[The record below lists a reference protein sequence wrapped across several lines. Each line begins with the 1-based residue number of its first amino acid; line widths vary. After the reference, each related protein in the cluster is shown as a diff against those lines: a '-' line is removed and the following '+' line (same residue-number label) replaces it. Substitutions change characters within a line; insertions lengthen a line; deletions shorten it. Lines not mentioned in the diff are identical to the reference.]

1 MATKANWL
9 TTVNGFITAVIT
21 QAKLRSAFST
31 TADELYPSTVD
42 DDYVSQTYTTTGT
55 STIRYNITI
64 HKSGNSCH
72 IKGIIT
78 NPNTAVA
85 LGGGNLGIFTWKTN
99 QYKPKAGVNS
109 FAFKAMTGATTQVNF
124 FLDDAGLF
132 INGSIPANTAVS
144 FDYKFYIAAD

>member
-1 MATKANWL
+1 MATKSGITSA
-9 TTVNGFITAVIT
+9 VNALITAVVDIPEHR
-21 QAKLRSAFST
+21 ASML
-31 TADELYPSTVD
+31 ELINEMYPTVVT

-99 QYKPKAGVNS
+99 QYKPIHYLCVYGPFVTIGRVVKKERFCSVPECLN
-109 FAFKAMTGATTQVNF
+109 K
-124 FLDDAGLF
+124 
-132 INGSIPANTAVS
+132 
-144 FDYKFYIAAD
+144 

>member
-1 MATKANWL
+1 MATKAGI
-9 TTVNGFITAVIT
+9 TSAVNALITAVVDIPEHR
-21 QAKLRSAFST
+21 ASML
-31 TADELYPSTVD
+31 ELINEMYPTVVT
-42 DDYVSQTYTTTGT
+42 DDYVSQTYTTVGT

-85 LGGGNLGIFTWKTN
+85 LGGGNLGIFTWKTS

-109 FAFKAMTGATTQVNF
+109 FSFKAMTGATTEVNF
-124 FLDDAGLF
+124 FLDDAGLW

-144 FDYKFYIAAD
+144 FDYKFYIAQD

>member
-1 MATKANWL
+1 MATKSGITSA
-9 TTVNGFITAVIT
+9 VNALITAVVDIPEHR
-21 QAKLRSAFST
+21 ASML
-31 TADELYPSTVD
+31 ELINEMYPTVVT

-124 FLDDAGLF
+124 FLDDVGLW

-144 FDYKFYIAAD
+144 FDYKFYVAQD

>member
-9 TTVNGFITAVIT
+9 STVNGFITAVIT

-31 TADELYPSTVD
+31 TADEMYPTVVT
-42 DDYVSQTYTTTGT
+42 DDYVSQTYTTNGATVL
-55 STIRYNITI
+55 RYNITI

-78 NPNTAVA
+78 NPQTNVSI
-85 LGGGNLGIFTWKTN
+85 GGGNLSIFTWKSN

-109 FAFKAMTGATTQVNF
+109 FAFKAMSGPALEVNF
-124 FLDDAGLF
+124 FLDDAGLW
-132 INGSIPANTAVS
+132 INGAVPANTAVS
-144 FDYKFYIAAD
+144 FDYKFYVAAD